1 MAKNS
6 LSDITAPWPE
16 QHLQKLGHCPVCQ
29 SNLAELLHQD
39 LQDRIFFCAPG
50 RWTMLSCQ
58 QCGSGYL
65 DPRPDEASIGLA
77 YSQYYTHDI
86 DESWLSDAS
95 FWARR
100 LPSWRTGYIKRRFPA
115 FAVQSANL
123 LGGQLLARNPTA
135 RVLLERDVRHLPTPL
150 ADARLVDI
158 GCGSGS
164 FVKRAQL
171 LGYHAQGLEFDP
183 QAVEQAQRQHIN
195 VTQGALPDTGLPSS
209 HFDAVSL
216 SQVIEHLHEPVR
228 ALHEISR
235 ILKPG
240 GFFWLSTPN
249 ALATGHR
256 RFGGYWRGLEPPRHL
271 AVFSAKALQSS
282 LQAAGFTDIH
292 FQCPGPVSAWFYQ
305 ASQKIAATGPDTAE
319 LGLNQDSVLLNE
331 IRAIDRLSMTDPCA
345 GEELIVTARRV

>member
-1 MAKNS
+1 MAKNTMS
-6 LSDITAPWPE
+6 TIDSPWPE
-16 QHLQKLGHCPVCQ
+16 QHLQKLGHCPVCE
-29 SNLAELLHQD
+29 SSLAEVLHEN

-50 RWTMLSCQ
+50 SWTMFNCQ
-58 QCGSGYL
+58 NCGCAYL

-77 YSQYYTHDI
+77 YSEYYTHDI

-100 LPSWRTGYIKRRFPA
+100 LPSWRNGYIKRRFPA
-115 FAVQSANL
+115 FAAQPTNL
-123 LGGQLLARNPTA
+123 SGGQLLARSPTA
-135 RVLLERDVRHLPTPL
+135 RVLLERDVRHLPTPT

-171 LGYHAQGLEFDP
+171 LGYLAQGLEFDP
-183 QAVEQAQRQHIN
+183 QAVEKAQRQHIN
-195 VTQGALPDTGLPSS
+195 VSQGALPDTGLPSS

-216 SQVIEHLHEPVR
+216 SHVIEHLHEPVR
-228 ALHEISR
+228 ALREISR

-271 AVFSAKALQSS
+271 AVFSAQALQSS
-282 LQAAGFTDIH
+282 LLKAGFSDVR
-292 FQCPGPVSAWFYQ
+292 FQYPGPVSAWFYQ
-305 ASQKIAATGPDTAE
+305 ASEKIAATGPNTD
-319 LGLNQDSVLLNE
+319 GLALAQHPTLQEE
-331 IRAIDRLSMTDPCA
+331 IRTIDRLSMSDPCA